1 MEMSGWLLKEEETK
15 FYLSSILRQ
24 FPRAFFFS
32 LKKKGG
38 KLLKGF
44 QTPFSFF
51 FLLIWLI
58 LLKEKKFLGIKKK
71 KGTRTTIGR
80 LCIFYYFFSF

>member
-1 MEMSGWLLKEEETK
+1 MVPLLKKNKRRGERI
-15 FYLSSILRQ
+15 LSILRQ
-24 FPRAFFFS
+24 FPRAFFSLSLLQKRWKTIERFS
-32 LKKKGG
+32 NT
-38 KLLKGF
+38 F
-44 QTPFSFF
+44 FFF

>member
-1 MEMSGWLLKEEETK
+1 MEMSGWLLKEEEKK

-32 LKKKGG
+32 LKKKRW
-38 KLLKGF
+38 K
-44 QTPFSFF
+44 TIERFSNTFLFYF

-58 LLKEKKFLGIKKK
+58 LLKEKKI
-71 KGTRTTIGR
+71 
-80 LCIFYYFFSF
+80 SWN